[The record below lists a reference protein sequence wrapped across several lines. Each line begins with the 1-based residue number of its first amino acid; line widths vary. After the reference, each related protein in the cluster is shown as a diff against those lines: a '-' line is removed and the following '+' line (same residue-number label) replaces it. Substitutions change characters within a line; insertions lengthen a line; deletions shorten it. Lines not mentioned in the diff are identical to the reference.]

1 VTRVGRVALIRS
13 QSAAMPTAVNLT
25 SPGPRNSVDYAMPIY
40 EFRCTRCRRHFS
52 HSMPISEH
60 GRKRPACPKCGSRS
74 VQSVLSTFF
83 AKTIRKS

>member
-1 VTRVGRVALIRS
+1 
-13 QSAAMPTAVNLT
+13 
-25 SPGPRNSVDYAMPIY
+25 MPIY
-40 EFRCTRCRRHFS
+40 EFRCTRCRRPFS

-74 VQSVLSTFF
+74 VESVLSTFF